1 MTFNLMER
9 GLSFLRGEFLS
20 LIYQIFKVIVKVYK
34 KMFAKI
40 MNWVLCFF
48 VTLSFFA
55 CNQDGI
61 DEIATRSDVVKRG
74 GIPDDNWHAAL
85 EITEA
90 LDTVSLQIAEKIR
103 NHKVVAL
110 SVFGEEESA
119 GYGPTDGSL
128 GLTIGDDG
136 LTCGFNVYVTGSSG
150 NRIFLVSRASC
161 PRNSTLEFKVPFNT
175 GADASGMIWFNP
187 TTKECRFRSTPFVD
201 SNKTCYLWMVFATD
215 FIPAGY
221 GYYKRYLPRHLDLSK
236 AYWEVIPHS
245 EYKHLDLSPNVN
257 YFR

>member
-1 MTFNLMER
+1 MKIVKL
-9 GLSFLRGEFLS
+9 GLSLL
-20 LIYQIFKVIVKVYK
+20 V
-34 KMFAKI
+34 M
-40 MNWVLCFF
+40 
-48 VTLSFFA
+48 LSFFA
-55 CNQDGI
+55 CNQDDIG
-61 DEIATRSDVVKRG
+61 EMATRSDVVKKSD
-74 GIPDDNWHAAL
+74 IPDDNWHAAL
-85 EITEA
+85 DITEA

-119 GYGPTDGSL
+119 GYGPSDGYL

-136 LTCGFNVYVTGSSG
+136 LTCGFNVYVTGSAG

-161 PRNSTLEFKVPFNT
+161 SRNSALEFKVPFNT
-175 GADASGMIWFNP
+175 GADASGMIWFSP

-201 SNKTCYLWMVFATD
+201 PNKTCYLWMVFATD

-236 AYWEVIPHS
+236 AYWEAISHN